1 VQLQQI
7 KSFLAVVD
15 SGSIRGAARQLG
27 VSQPGLTKSLRLL
40 EKAMDTQLLER
51 GARGVTLTHAGKIF
65 LARARTVNQELKRA
79 EDELA
84 ELAGRRSGSVA
95 IGVASMIGALLM
107 PGTLLRFKAKR
118 PEVPIRIVEG
128 TQESLL
134 PMLREG
140 SLDLA
145 ACLRSDNEPV
155 TGFVVKP
162 LAKLRLVVVGRKG
175 HPLRHVRTLRGLHQ
189 AQWLMIRPRGG
200 MGLLEQ
206 VFAQRG
212 LTIPASAVH
221 CGTHGIQ
228 LALLAGSDALAL
240 MPRQMLDQPFVRGL
254 LQEVASDE
262 PMPLLT
268 TGLYRRADVPL
279 TAVATQFASAFAT
292 TTREVLRMA

>member
-1 VQLQQI
+1 
-7 KSFLAVVD
+7 
-15 SGSIRGAARQLG
+15 
-27 VSQPGLTKSLRLL
+27 
-40 EKAMDTQLLER
+40 
-51 GARGVTLTHAGKIF
+51 
-65 LARARTVNQELKRA
+65 
-79 EDELA
+79 
-84 ELAGRRSGSVA
+84 
-95 IGVASMIGALLM
+95 
-107 PGTLLRFKAKR
+107 
-118 PEVPIRIVEG
+118 VPIRIVEG

-155 TGFVVKP
+155 SGFVVKP

-175 HPLRHVRTLRGLHQ
+175 HPLRHVRTLHGLQQ

-254 LQEVASDE
+254 LQEVVSDE

-268 TGLYRRADVPL
+268 MGLYRRADVPL

-292 TTREVLRMA
+292 TTRQVLRLA